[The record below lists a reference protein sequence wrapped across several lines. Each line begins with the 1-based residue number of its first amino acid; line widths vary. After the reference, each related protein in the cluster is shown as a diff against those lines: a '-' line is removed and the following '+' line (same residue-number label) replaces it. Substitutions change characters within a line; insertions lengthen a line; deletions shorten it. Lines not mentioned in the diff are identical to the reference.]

1 MLYKINLLEPI
12 TGISA
17 VGIKGERVDK
27 IDWNSN
33 SLYFSEEIHSVVCPK
48 NIKLETITLAD
59 QNKLP
64 MGEYKITSLAI
75 YRQKK

>member
-1 MLYKINLLEPI
+1 MLYKINLLEPT

-33 SLYFSEEIHSVVCPK
+33 SLYFSEEIHSVVCPQ